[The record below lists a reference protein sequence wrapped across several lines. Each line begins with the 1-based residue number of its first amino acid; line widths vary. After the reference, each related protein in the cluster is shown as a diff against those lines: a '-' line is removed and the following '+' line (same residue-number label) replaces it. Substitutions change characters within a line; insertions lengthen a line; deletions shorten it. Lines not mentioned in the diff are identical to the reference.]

1 MSWITNNEWLQPDED
16 NRIRWEHLRRFA
28 ENYRPFTRR
37 LLVAGAVVFV
47 GSLSAFAVPA
57 LFWGVQEAMMRG
69 NSRLLLLCLLG
80 MLGLRLF
87 EVSLAYFVGV
97 TRNWISTR
105 LNRRLV
111 LAYYRKILNLSVEDF
126 MAFRQR
132 TNLYQ
137 RIIDAMQ
144 ITPQFTDFLV
154 RGGQSAIMLVILT
167 VVLATVSP
175 IVLGVLALGAGA
187 IVAQVALESGEL
199 RRLRKRTL
207 AVNYPLVSKM
217 IEVIDGLFTIKA
229 LSASVRVS
237 SDVDELVTEKT
248 DAEFAEFRAEA
259 RWAQAASAIR
269 NSTLMIAMGTACV
282 LLLNGKL
289 EYAQV
294 LALYVLGGLFLTPV
308 VDLVVL
314 FQNLSRLSVNVG
326 KFYEVLDLQ
335 DEVEESRTAI
345 AARRERAAA
354 EAVEAA
360 PALALAASTIGSG
373 VVHANGNGVHAN
385 GNGVVHASGNGV
397 LHVGGSGS
405 GAYAGGDGGAP
416 PSRIRSVV
424 APALYPPARARGH
437 VQIRDMDFGYRG
449 GAPVLT
455 SVSLEILP
463 GEKVALIGKSGVGK
477 TTLMRLLL
485 GFLQPQRGS
494 IVVDG
499 EDVTALLDKNAYR
512 RQFGVVSQRDVLF
525 GVSIRENLSFGLD
538 EGVSDE
544 RMEEALRLVSLWD
557 DVQRL
562 KKGLDAKYGEDMF
575 SGGQKQ
581 RFFIA
586 RALLRDPA
594 IVLLDEPTSAL
605 DFQSEARVMEAIER
619 LVGDRTTITIAHR
632 LSTVRSADRVVVL
645 EGGRIAA
652 SGTHAELQETN
663 EYYQALC
670 EYNSFMV

>member
-16 NRIRWEHLRRFA
+16 NRIRWGHLRRFA

-37 LLVAGAVVFV
+37 LLLAGVVVFV
-47 GSLSAFAVPA
+47 GSLAAFAVPA
-57 LFWGVQEAMMRG
+57 LFWGIQDAMIENDSTRV
-69 NSRLLLLCLLG
+69 LLCILG
-80 MLGLRLF
+80 LLGLRLF
-87 EVSLAYFVGV
+87 EIGLGFFVSV

-111 LAYYRKILNLSVEDF
+111 LAYYKKILNLSVEDF

-154 RGGQSAIMLVILT
+154 RGGQSVIVLVIVT
-167 VVLATVSP
+167 IAVAMVSP
-175 IVLGVLALGAGA
+175 VVLGVLAVGAA
-187 IVAQVALESGEL
+187 CIVAQVALESGQL
-199 RRLRKRTL
+199 RLLRKRTL

-248 DAEFAEFRAEA
+248 NAEFAEFRAEA
-259 RWAQAASAIR
+259 RWAQIASAIR
-269 NSTLMIAMGTACV
+269 FSTLMIAMGTGCV
-282 LLLNGKL
+282 LLLNGQL
-289 EYAQV
+289 QYAQV
-294 LALYVLGGLFLTPV
+294 LALYVLGGLFLGPV
-308 VDLVVL
+308 VELVVL
-314 FQNLSRLSVNVG
+314 FQNLSRLSINVG

-345 AARRERAAA
+345 AARRERVLA
-354 EAVEAA
+354 EGGGVIETTAA
-360 PALALAASTIGSG
+360 PALVAYAGG
-373 VVHANGNGVHAN
+373 GGNGNGNGADHGIAIGN
-385 GNGVVHASGNGV
+385 GNGNGSGIGIGNGIG
-397 LHVGGSGS
+397 GGSG
-405 GAYAGGDGGAP
+405 GGGDGGAV
-416 PSRIRSVV
+416 SRIRTLV
-424 APALYPPARARGH
+424 APSIYPRTRGH
-437 VQIRDMDFGYRG
+437 IQIRDMDFGYRG
-449 GAPVLT
+449 HPPVLT
-455 SVSLEILP
+455 SVNLEIHP

-485 GFLQPQRGS
+485 GFLQPQKGT
-494 IVVDG
+494 ILVDG
-499 EDVTALLDKNAYR
+499 EDVTQLLDKNAYR
-512 RQFGVVSQRDVLF
+512 RQYGVVSQRDVLF

-538 EGVSDE
+538 ERVSEE
-544 RMEEALRLVSLWD
+544 RMEEALGLVSLWD

-562 KKGLDAKYGEDMF
+562 PKGLDSKYGEDMF

-645 EGGRIAA
+645 EGGRIQAT
-652 SGTHAELQETN
+652 GTHAELQATN